1 MNILI
6 TGGAGFIGSHVTE
19 FHLQRGDTI
28 TAVDDLSTG
37 SEDNVANFRDRPGY
51 RFVRADLLD
60 WSGLREAVIAAD
72 RIYHLAAVVG
82 MFHVLKEPVR
92 ITRVNVVATERLL
105 EEAVRAGHQ
114 PQIVVASS
122 SSVYGHSNAK
132 ELSEE
137 DELVF
142 AAHNGGL
149 TGYGLSKLVN
159 EIQAQAYVESHGL
172 PVAIARLF
180 NAAGPRQTGTY
191 GFVVPR
197 FVEDAVNGL
206 PLTVF
211 GDGTQTRS
219 FCDVRDTIEAL
230 DRLAACPQAW
240 GVPVN
245 VGTTHEI
252 SILELAQ
259 LVIARAQSK
268 SPVTFVPFDEAYG
281 VHFEHIMRRRPV
293 MRRLEELT
301 GFRPRWKLEDTID
314 DLIAR
319 RRTQAQPRPTTA

>member
-19 FHLQRGDTI
+19 FHLQRGDKV

-37 SEDNVANFRDRPGY
+37 SQENVAIFRNHPAY
-51 RFVRADLLD
+51 RFIRADLLD
-60 WSGLREAVIAAD
+60 WSGLREAVASAD

-92 ITRVNVVATERLL
+92 ITRVNIVATERLL

-197 FVEDAVNGL
+197 FVEDAVDGS

-219 FCDVRDTIEAL
+219 FCDVRDTVEAL

-252 SILELAQ
+252 SILELAE
-259 LVIARAQSK
+259 LVIARAGSS

-293 MRRLEELT
+293 TRRLEELT
-301 GFRPRWKLEDTID
+301 GFRPRWTLEDTID
-314 DLIAR
+314 DLLAR
-319 RRTQAQPRPTTA
+319 RRAQARPIPTAE